1 MHVHGY
7 DVLERRN
14 FNTTIKLEGAPKVMT
29 IVPSYSEMI
38 YFVSPSDGILI
49 IGLSPTTPW
58 KVTKNLKTEI
68 YAVRLKNE
76 FYMRFMKHQL
86 VFLACHF

>member
-14 FNTTIKLEGAPKVMT
+14 FNTRIKLEGAPKVMT
-29 IVPSYSEMI
+29 IVPSYSE
-38 YFVSPSDGILI
+38 
-49 IGLSPTTPW
+49 
-58 KVTKNLKTEI
+58 VTKNLKTLEI
-68 YAVRLKNE
+68 YAIRLKNE
-76 FYMRFMKHQL
+76 FYIRFMKHPL

>member
-49 IGLSPTTPW
+49 IGLSPTTPG
-58 KVTKNLKTEI
+58 KITKNLEI
-68 YAVRLKNE
+68 YAIRLKNE
-76 FYMRFMKHQL
+76 FYIRFMKHQL